1 MVKIKEIDAIILTT
15 TYKESI
21 KSTINFLE
29 NICKECLKV
38 KKEFNVKPVL
48 VFEKK
53 EYKKYLKIKNY
64 FKNKKISPYI
74 LVNNIGSGF
83 PSCLNYGIKNTN
95 SRWILRIDTDD
106 ILCRDRILGQL
117 KLMRDENLDM
127 SSGYMKDD
135 KGNILKYPRT
145 NFGLIGQLSF
155 GINPIPHPT
164 VCFKRSSL
172 FKIYNEECKRC
183 EDLDLWINLFI
194 NKNFTWKCIES
205 PLTIY
210 DTKRSFIKDKENA
223 YHQIKLRLKYCSR
236 FLFIAIGLFLGIFG
250 NIFRILIGNN
260 FLLRIRRRLK

>member
-1 MVKIKEIDAIILTT
+1 MVKSTDIDAIILSTT
-15 TYKESI
+15 FKESI
-21 KSTINFLE
+21 KGIINFLE
-29 NICKECLKV
+29 KICKECLIV
-38 KKEFNVKPVL
+38 KQEFNVKPVL

-64 FKNKKISPYI
+64 FQNKKISPYI
-74 LVNNIGSGF
+74 LLNNIGSGF
-83 PSCLNYGIKNTN
+83 PSCLNYGIINTT

-106 ILCRDRILGQL
+106 ILCQDRILEQL
-117 KLMRDENLDM
+117 RIMRDEDLDM
-127 SSGYMKDD
+127 STGYMIDE
-135 KGNILKYPRT
+135 KGNILKYPTT
-145 NFGLIGQLSF
+145 NFGLISQLSF

-172 FKIYNEECKRC
+172 FKIYNEKCERC

-194 NKNFTWKCIES
+194 NKNFKWKCIKS

-236 FLFIAIGLFLGIFG
+236 FLVIAIGLFWGIFG
-250 NIFRILIGNN
+250 NIFRIIIGKN
-260 FLLRIRRRLK
+260 FLLKIRRRLK